1 MNIEN
6 ITLKQ
11 AIEIAEETKIIKD
24 HTVIFADLK
33 KHMDSRLGYSALV
46 FKNGRHIH
54 YANVYEL
61 NWEYFVREH
70 GRESLNRHFTEIL
83 NDQLYTDEEL
93 MSGIKDYMEYQLK
106 NYFLRN
112 YWIMRYD
119 YISIY
124 DKEEMK
130 NKGKATVY
138 DPISFCYVCDVS
150 IVEDQTKLLKNI
162 ESEYKKLT
170 ENDNAFRHMVRSEL
184 YNHEACVTGEYTEAL
199 ASLGFKYEN
208 LTDSRKKIVD
218 EELHKQIYKYDC

>member
-11 AIEIAEETKIIKD
+11 ALKIAEETKTIKD

-33 KHMDSRLGYSALV
+33 KHMDSHLGYSALV

-54 YANVYEL
+54 YANIYEL
-61 NWEYFVREH
+61 DWEYFVREH
-70 GRESLNRHFTEIL
+70 GRESLNRHFTEML
-83 NDQLYTDEEL
+83 NDTLYTDEEL

-106 NYFLRN
+106 NHFLRN

-124 DKEEMK
+124 DKEGMK

-138 DPISFCYVCDVS
+138 DPISFCYVDDIS
-150 IVEDQTKLLKNI
+150 IVEEQTKLLRNI

-170 ENDNAFRHMVRSEL
+170 ENDNTFRQMVRSEL

-199 ASLGFKYEN
+199 AALGFKYEN

-218 EELHKQIYKYDC
+218 EELYKQIYKYDC